1 MKSNTNDQ
9 VAHQKVD
16 AAADGA
22 HKAVDWAADTTNNVT
37 DSLSN
42 TGQEMKATQEKWLAK
57 AREYVQENPATSIG
71 IALAGGYLVS
81 RVLRAR

>member
-16 AAADGA
+16 AVADGA

-71 IALAGGYLVS
+71 IALAGGYLLS